1 MALEGKVARILNSRE
16 LAINK
21 GSDAGVK
28 EGMEF
33 KVVEPGMDIVDPD
46 TEEPLGSII
55 RVKVRIR
62 ISEVRPRFSI
72 GRTYELYHTYLD
84 PHPLELRTS
93 RREVTNVKVLRNKD
107 PHKFYEESSYV
118 EVGDL
123 VVQLEDN
130 EI

>member
-21 GSDAGVK
+21 GSDAGVEK
-28 EGMEF
+28 GMEF
-33 KVVEPGMDIVDPD
+33 KVVESTMDIVDPD
-46 TEEPLGSII
+46 TEEPLGSIT

-62 ISEVRPRFSI
+62 ISEVQPRFSI
-72 GRTYELYHTYLD
+72 GRTYEIYHTYLD
-84 PHPLELRTS
+84 HRPLGLSASRQEVAKVKLLRT
-93 RREVTNVKVLRNKD
+93 KD
-107 PHKFYEESSYV
+107 PHNFYEESGYV

-123 VVQLEDN
+123 VVQLGEN